1 MVVERTVAQC
11 HGGQLRVLPPCEVIV
26 VKACPVKEFLLVR
39 SPEYDH
45 RTDLDQFACRNRPA
59 GEYAPAAALC
69 RTHIDDVGGEDCPLR
84 PRTQCSST
92 ICRGITAPPC
102 ANESSGCC
110 PGKKDAGRREF
121 RQTYP
126 GGSEDRG
133 VSERIC
139 IRTPP
144 QTYLEEQTIE
154 DVIVARDLEKRFED
168 LVAVD
173 HIAFRV
179 RKGEVFGFLGPN
191 GAGKTTT
198 MKMIQCISPKT
209 GGTLEVFGMDVNTH
223 QREIKSR
230 LGVVPQETNL
240 DPDFSTYRNLLV
252 YARYFGIP
260 KQEAEQRAEN
270 LLAFMQ
276 LEEKRDVRVDKL
288 SGGMKRRLII
298 ARALINAPEL
308 LILDE
313 PTIGLDPQARHL
325 IWERLRNLQ
334 AEGNTL
340 VLTTHYL
347 DEAER
352 LCDRLVIMDH
362 GKILVEGPPADLI
375 REHAGSDVV
384 EVEQTPKVI
393 ARLTEL
399 GVNYDLVGDMLQ
411 VFTDRPHDV
420 ARELLEVCR
429 HEAVTVRPATLEDVF
444 LRLTGRR
451 LRE

>member
-1 MVVERTVAQC
+1 MKPGKGR
-11 HGGQLRVLPPCEVIV
+11 
-26 VKACPVKEFLLVR
+26 
-39 SPEYDH
+39 
-45 RTDLDQFACRNRPA
+45 
-59 GEYAPAAALC
+59 
-69 RTHIDDVGGEDCPLR
+69 
-84 PRTQCSST
+84 
-92 ICRGITAPPC
+92 
-102 ANESSGCC
+102 SSGGGFWPPSGNGEREERRDEQAKECC
-110 PGKKDAGRREF
+110 
-121 RQTYP
+121 T
-126 GGSEDRG
+126 
-133 VSERIC
+133 C
-139 IRTPP
+139 TTPLTH
-144 QTYLEEQTIE
+144 QEEQAIS
-154 DVIVARDLEKRFED
+154 DVIVARDLEKRFGD
-168 LVAVD
+168 LIAVD
-173 HIAFRV
+173 HITFRV
-179 RKGEVFGFLGPN
+179 GEGEVFGFLGPN

-198 MKMIQCISPKT
+198 MKMIQCVSPKT
-209 GGTLEVFGMDVNTH
+209 SGTLEVLGMDVDTR

-240 DPDFSTYRNLLV
+240 DPDFSAYRNLLV

-260 KQEAEQRAEN
+260 KREAERRAEE

-276 LEEKRDVRVDKL
+276 LEEKRDVVIDKL

-325 IWERLRNLQ
+325 IWEKLRSLR

-347 DEAER
+347 GEAER

-362 GKILVEGPPADLI
+362 GKILVEGAPADLI

-384 EVEQTPKVI
+384 EVEQTPAV
-393 ARLTEL
+393 LVCLDGL
-399 GVNYDLVGDMLQ
+399 GLDYDLADGAIQ
-411 VFTDRPHDV
+411 VFTNRPHDV

-444 LRLTGRR
+444 LRLTGRS